1 MTTTTTNITNITES
15 TPRICAGVTASGTE
29 WQAAGCGIYRNT
41 LDVTLPHDFD
51 KLLLAGRLATGADDW
66 RVLAWAVRERQRQAE
81 ERTRST
87 AVARLA
93 ESLRNMN
100 GSVTLDA
107 DPLIAAIDKMVSALR
122 P

>member
-1 MTTTTTNITNITES
+1 M
-15 TPRICAGVTASGTE
+15 
-29 WQAAGCGIYRNT
+29 
-41 LDVTLPHDFD
+41 
-51 KLLLAGRLATGADDW
+51 
-66 RVLAWAVRERQRQAE
+66 LAWAVRERQRQAE